1 MNDANLFVEK
11 NTLAMTTFLEKMAT
25 KPSES
30 LPKMIYE
37 VEDPQVLWSMHTIHQ
52 YLTKSLVDIGNDVR
66 ANNYSNFSFPMEKE
80 ESGASNIR
88 SMLTEDPE
96 PVEVV
101 EEMERVLTKVGEIAD
116 TSRSKQRRPST
127 KGFF

>member
-1 MNDANLFVEK
+1 
-11 NTLAMTTFLEKMAT
+11 
-25 KPSES
+25 
-30 LPKMIYE
+30 
-37 VEDPQVLWSMHTIHQ
+37 MHTIHQ

-116 TSRSKQRRPST
+116 TSRSKQRRAST